1 MALWKRFWLL
11 ASVIWIVV
19 CLLNAVTILAFSE
32 GEAAKAVQP
41 LVLAAAVPALLY
53 ALLWLYFRLRRK

>member
-11 ASVIWIVV
+11 GTAIWVVV
-19 CLLNAVTILAFSE
+19 CVLNAATILAFSE

-41 LVLAAAVPALLY
+41 LVLAVAVPALAY
-53 ALLWLYFRLRRK
+53 AALWIYFRLRRK

>member
-11 ASVIWIVV
+11 AAAIWALV
-19 CLLNAVTILAFSE
+19 CVLNAVTILAFSE

-41 LVLAAAVPALLY
+41 LVLALAVPALLY
-53 ALLWLYFRLRRK
+53 ALLWLYFRLRRN